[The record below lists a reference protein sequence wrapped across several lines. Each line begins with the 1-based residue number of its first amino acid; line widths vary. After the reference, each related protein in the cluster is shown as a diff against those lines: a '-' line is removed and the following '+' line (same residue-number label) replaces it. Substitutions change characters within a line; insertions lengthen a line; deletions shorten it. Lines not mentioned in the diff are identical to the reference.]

1 MNKNIIKMSDKD
13 SKTITDLLK
22 VIKENKGVRLTSKD
36 LLHFLTYFNF
46 IEVCKNDESINQ
58 GYKPKKEFYKKG
70 ILQYDVYEIR
80 KNNRIYKKSY
90 TIKIT
95 KKGENFLMPFILGL
109 INIKNMAK
117 NVKSQK

>member
-1 MNKNIIKMSDKD
+1 MSDKD
-13 SKTITDLLK
+13 SKTITELLK
-22 VIKENKGVRLTSKD
+22 AIKENKCVGLTSKD

-70 ILQYDVYEIR
+70 ILQYDIYEIC
-80 KNNRIYKKSY
+80 KNNSVYKKSY